1 VIFFCELTLENRIMD
16 RSGRFFR
23 GATRNDFGEGGGF
36 ANDNGI
42 VSSSHIPEPR
52 APLFTEREVRIL
64 KPANSNRD

>member
-1 VIFFCELTLENRIMD
+1 VIFFCELTLENRVMD

-52 APLFTEREVRIL
+52 APLARG
-64 KPANSNRD
+64 